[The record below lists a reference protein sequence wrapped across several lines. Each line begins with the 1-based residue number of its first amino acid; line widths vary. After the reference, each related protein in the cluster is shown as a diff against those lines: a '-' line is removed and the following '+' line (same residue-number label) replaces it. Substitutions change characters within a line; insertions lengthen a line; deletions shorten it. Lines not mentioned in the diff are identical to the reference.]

1 MAFRLHKS
9 RRMNNTIETSNTSN
23 KPSTPQ
29 QPFNMIKGAEILR
42 ELQDQKKHQVEPELQ
57 PFELEMLAATNDG
70 SGSRRQH

>member
-1 MAFRLHKS
+1 
-9 RRMNNTIETSNTSN
+9 MNNTIETSNNTSN
-23 KPSTPQ
+23 KPSTNQ

-70 SGSRRQH
+70 SSSRRQH